1 MDAEIRL
8 HVIVYYSRNNYTS
21 DKCWDKF
28 GIPKCA
34 IADIMSVSTSA
45 TNSSTDASTV
55 QIFKSDYE
63 RFF

>member
-1 MDAEIRL
+1 M
-8 HVIVYYSRNNYTS
+8 YYSRNNYTF

-34 IADIMSVSTSA
+34 IADSMSVSTSA

-55 QIFKSDYE
+55 
-63 RFF
+63 